1 LTTLSKHL
9 RSIETRSACRN
20 SHSGRRL
27 ANGVLLDAGRATL
40 DSSTLAEVLE
50 RAGAERLSAP
60 VTTPWGDVNVRLQAP
75 DGMQLTL
82 FTSADEA

>member
-1 LTTLSKHL
+1 LVDDL
-9 RSIETRSACRN
+9 EV
-20 SHSGRRL
+20 GRRVSS
-27 ANGVLLDAGRATL
+27 GVRFAIRVDDL
-40 DSSTLAEVLE
+40 STLAELLE